1 MSNLFNKENIKK
13 WNSSNNEYQ
22 IEKNGCLK
30 CVTCN
35 EYFPKYYFGKR
46 SDTKRGY
53 NMQCKKCYNIKNIK
67 TLSGEFFK
75 DCDGFEKYLQV
86 SNLGR
91 IITKE
96 RVYSSSNGICIKQPR
111 ILHQRKNKAGYLY
124 VTIHIDGKT
133 IQILSHR
140 IIAKAFV
147 ENKYNYNFVNHK
159 NEIKDDNRIENLE
172 WCTIQYN
179 NNYGT
184 RNSRISK
191 ANKGKCSNKTKK
203 RLANII
209 DKMKTPVIQLDIDGN
224 FIQAFESISCA
235 QKLLNNKGIASCIC
249 RKKYISKGFIF
260 KQIKKECFLAIAA
273 LRDDTDKNQWF
284 IHDDSDWND
293 EPNIFWYKCESE
305 SINDDM
311 ALNLMCNDCRK
322 ATVEELI
329 KKFSV

>member
-1 MSNLFNKENIKK
+1 
-13 WNSSNNEYQ
+13 
-22 IEKNGCLK
+22 
-30 CVTCN
+30 
-35 EYFPKYYFGKR
+35 
-46 SDTKRGY
+46 
-53 NMQCKKCYNIKNIK
+53 MQCKKCYNIKNIK

-111 ILHQRKNKAGYLY
+111 ILHQSKNKAGYLY

-147 ENKYNYNFVNHK
+147 ENKYNYNFGNHK

-273 LRDDTDKNQWF
+273 LRDDSDKHQFFVLETTVNQWSENCKPVGYF
-284 IHDDSDWND
+284 VKCVRDKWFFDFDKSGNPSVLS
-293 EPNIFWYKCESE
+293 ERNIS
-305 SINDDM
+305 
-311 ALNLMCNDCRK
+311 AHK
-322 ATVEELI
+322 ATVPELI
-329 KKFSV
+329 EHFNK